1 MDHPGQRQ
9 HDESAGSYRLAVLIP
24 CYNEEKTVG
33 KVIRDFRSHVP
44 AAEIYV
50 FDNNSTDRT
59 VEEARRAGAIVRR
72 ETRQGKGFVVHT
84 MFKEVDAD
92 VYVMVDGD
100 DTYPAD
106 KVHELIR
113 PVVTGAADVVIGSR
127 LQAGPS
133 RGFKL
138 LNFVGNHLYLVL
150 LNSLFRVQLTDL
162 LSGYRAISRRVVK
175 SVPFL
180 SRGFEIET
188 ELTIKCL
195 SRGYRIIEVP
205 VSLSPRPEGSQSK
218 IRIVRDGLLIL
229 ETLFAL
235 VRDYKPLTGFGLL
248 GIALLGCG
256 LIPGVIVIKE
266 FLSTGQILHLPS
278 AVLAVGLVLAGLI
291 VQFSGLVLHVVVR
304 RFQELD
310 HQMLELLEYHM
321 AQRPKDDTT
330 KPSSDT

>member
-1 MDHPGQRQ
+1 MAQQGCQQ
-9 HDESAGSYRLAVLIP
+9 HESLGRCRIAVVIP
-24 CYNEEKTVG
+24 CYNEERTIG
-33 KVIRDFRSHVP
+33 KVLRDFRSQLP
-44 AAEIYV
+44 NGELYV

-84 MFKEVDAD
+84 MFKQVDAD

-106 KVHELIR
+106 QVHELIQ
-113 PVVTGAADVVIGSR
+113 PVVTGEADMVIGSR
-127 LQAGPS
+127 LQGGLS
-133 RGFKL
+133 RGFKP
-138 LNFVGNHLYLVL
+138 LNFLGNRLYLVL
-150 LNSLFRVQLTDL
+150 LNVLFRVQLTDL

-175 SVPFL
+175 GVPFL
-180 SRGFEIET
+180 SHGFEVET

-205 VSLSPRPEGSQSK
+205 VVLSPRPQGSYSK

-229 ETLFAL
+229 ETIFAL

-248 GIALLGCG
+248 GIVLLGCG
-256 LIPGVIVIKE
+256 LVPGVMVTHE
-266 FLSTGQILHLPS
+266 FFSTGRILHFPS
-278 AVLAVGLVLAGLI
+278 AVLAVGLVLASLI
-291 VQFSGLVLHVVVR
+291 VQFSGLVLHAVIR

-321 AQRPKDDTT
+321 APRTTDDAHRS
-330 KPSSDT
+330 SSDT